1 LVEREPTDLSVG
13 QVLDFHVR
21 ILSRM
26 GEQQVISRHLA
37 AKPTPDFTLN
47 GGVLTFIS

>member
-13 QVLDFHVR
+13 QVLDFHDE

-26 GEQQVISRHLA
+26 GEQQVIGRHLT
-37 AKPTPDFTLN
+37 AKPTLDFTLN
-47 GGVLTFIS
+47 AGVLALIS

>member
-13 QVLDFHVR
+13 QVLDFHAS

-26 GEQQVISRHLA
+26 SEQQVIGVKTG
-37 AKPTPDFTLN
+37 AKPAPYFTLN
-47 GGVLTFIS
+47 EGVLPLIS

>member
-13 QVLDFHVR
+13 QVLDFHAE

-26 GEQQVISRHLA
+26 GEQQVIGRHLT
-37 AKPTPDFTLN
+37 AKPTHDFTLN
-47 GGVLTFIS
+47 AGVLALIS